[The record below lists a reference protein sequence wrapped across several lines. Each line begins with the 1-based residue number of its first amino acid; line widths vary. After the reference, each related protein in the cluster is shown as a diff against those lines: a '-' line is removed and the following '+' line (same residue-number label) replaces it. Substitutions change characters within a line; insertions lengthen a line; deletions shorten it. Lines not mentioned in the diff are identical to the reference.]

1 MKRKFHLIMALVI
14 ALVLSSGVYAYAYTT
29 ATGTISIAE
38 PTGDIAT
45 WELAPGQPPWESILL
60 SLVPPDDDNGGA
72 GIETLRPN
80 APGDETNIPHQHPKS
95 GEHWDK
101 VDDVSADD
109 WETYV
114 WGGGSHKY
122 DLYHIPDPSEDLG
135 TIYGVTVYFRFS
147 GDEHPG
153 KGFTTGYAKAVIKTY
168 GTVYEGLEKIQT
180 GKSFTTQSH
189 TWTFNP
195 FTGADWTW
203 DEIVDLQIGVSLKC
217 HQSRSA
223 FCTQVFVDV
232 DYDGVAPPPPEIFGD
247 VPTGNLF
254 VVTPHPDY
262 TGDLTV
268 KVYLLNT
275 AALIK
280 AYQYLNME
288 LILQGAENNPQ
299 LFTLHNGVATFT
311 LQGCAGGTH
320 TLYIN
325 GGSYCLVSD
334 DPDEWGVGWTV
345 IPELYC
351 EVIQR

>member
-1 MKRKFHLIMALVI
+1 MKRKSHLIMALVI

-29 ATGTISIAE
+29 ATGKISIAE

-45 WELAPGQPPWESILL
+45 CELAPGQPPWESILL
-60 SLVPPDDDNGGA
+60 ALLSPDDDDGVVGT
-72 GIETLRPN
+72 ETLRPN
-80 APGDETNIPHQHPKS
+80 APGDETHISHQYPKS

-101 VDDVSADD
+101 VGEVSADD

-114 WGGGSHKY
+114 WGGGSYKY
-122 DLYHIPDPSEDLG
+122 DLYHIPDPSEGLG
-135 TIYGVTVYFRFS
+135 TIYDVTVYFRFS
-147 GDEHPG
+147 GDVHTG
-153 KGFTTGYAKAVIKTY
+153 KGDTTGYAKAVIKTY
-168 GTVYEGLEKIQT
+168 GTVYQGLEKIQT
-180 GKSFTTQSH
+180 GKSFITQSH
-189 TWTFNP
+189 TWMENP
-195 FTGADWTW
+195 LTGLAWTW
-203 DEIVDLQIGVSLKC
+203 DEIADLQIGVSLKA
-217 HQSRSA
+217 HRSRSA

-232 DYDGVAPPPPEIFGD
+232 DYTDVIPPPPEICGD

-280 AYQYLNME
+280 AYQYLNIE
-288 LILQGAENNPQ
+288 LALQGADNNPQ
-299 LFTLHNGVATFT
+299 LFTLHNGVASFS

-320 TLYIN
+320 TLFVT

-334 DPDEWGVGWTV
+334 DPDEWGEGWTV